1 MKSKLDAKKSEAKA
15 LARAKAERENHDL
28 TMEQLKLKASEHRQT
43 VLESIKYLLKCYNK
57 CLKYEYLQF
66 FLIQELLVQFLEVVQ
81 MHCFLIG
88 IKL

>member
-43 VLESIKYLLKCYNK
+43 VLESIKYLLKY
-57 CLKYEYLQF
+57 Y
-66 FLIQELLVQFLEVVQ
+66 I
-81 MHCFLIG
+81 
-88 IKL
+88 

>member
-43 VLESIKYLLKCYNK
+43 VLESIKYLLKYYNQSI
-57 CLKYEYLQF
+57 KYKYFQF
-66 FLIQELLVQFLEVVQ
+66 FYFKNCRFDFWKWSKCIAL
-81 MHCFLIG
+81 
-88 IKL
+88 

>member
-43 VLESIKYLLKCYNK
+43 VLESIKYLLKY
-57 CLKYEYLQF
+57 F
-66 FLIQELLVQFLEVVQ
+66 IQ
-81 MHCFLIG
+81 CRN
-88 IKL
+88 

>member
-43 VLESIKYLLKCYNK
+43 VLESIKYLLKCHNQCIK
-57 CLKYEYLQF
+57 CKYLQF
-66 FLIQELLVQFLEVVQ
+66 F
-81 MHCFLIG
+81 CFKNCRLNFWKWSKCIA
-88 IKL
+88 L